1 MNFQTVFCRH
11 STRQLMLALLV
22 SLSSA
27 SLLAQPA
34 PKPDAP
40 AADARAG
47 ATTPDVKPVQPSAPA
62 IPAFTVDRD
71 YRIGPEDLL
80 DITVWREDAMKQQA
94 LVRPDGGISFPLIGE
109 VLAAGKT
116 VEELRE
122 EIAKRLE
129 KFLPSP
135 VVNLSVVKVG
145 SHRIYVIGRVQ
156 KPGDFPAGRYIDVL
170 QILTMAGGLT
180 PFANENRIQ
189 IIRREAGKQVIIPF
203 KFGEVRR
210 GVNMDQNLILRAGDT
225 VMVP

>member
-1 MNFQTVFCRH
+1 VNLPTLFFHR
-11 STRQLMLALLV
+11 SKRQIMFALLV
-22 SLSSA
+22 SLSAA
-27 SLLAQPA
+27 SVLAQPVA
-34 PKPDAP
+34 SE
-40 AADARAG
+40 
-47 ATTPDVKPVQPSAPA
+47 VKPAQPATPA

-210 GVNMDQNLILRAGDT
+210 GVNMDQNLILKAGDT